1 MKPLAQVIALIGAA
15 FVLGLVANAV
25 AARDRKLMLPGYYP
39 SARNVPKEPL
49 KTTAPPP
56 VLPSLIPHPSSLA
69 TATVEPTRPVPIV
82 TPAPEKPKPHAPA
95 KPEPVPAKVDLA
107 TRFPAHPDKAYVE
120 VSGDD
125 AALLHAN
132 GVLTLDARRTSDYE
146 AGHIAGART
155 FSVWESD
162 VDAKVN
168 KVYEERSDR
177 REQLK
182 PILIYCSGGDCED
195 SHMLAQKLWGVQ
207 FDNIYVYKDGFPDWR
222 KRGGAVR
229 TGSNP

>member
-1 MKPLAQVIALIGAA
+1 MKPFAQVIALICAA

-25 AARDRKLMLPGYYP
+25 AARNRKLMLPGYYP

-69 TATVEPTRPVPIV
+69 TTTVEPIKPVLD
-82 TPAPEKPKPHAPA
+82 TAPEKPKPRTAT
-95 KPEPVPAKVDLA
+95 KPEPVPAKIDLA

-120 VSGDD
+120 ISGDD
-125 AALLHAN
+125 AARLHAI
-132 GVLTLDARRTSDYE
+132 GALTLDARRTSVYE
-146 AGHIAGART
+146 AGHIAGARA

-162 VDAKVN
+162 IDDKVN
-168 KVYEERSDR
+168 KLYEERSDP

-195 SHMLAQKLWGVQ
+195 SHMLAQKLWGVA
-207 FDNIYVYKDGFPDWR
+207 FNNIYVYKDGFPDWQ
-222 KRGGAVR
+222 KRRGTVH